1 MVPAE
6 TGNGSG
12 MPPGMAGPGRGRPGG
27 GRPGAAD
34 APMRR
39 ELRNQ
44 PMKEV
49 GEYTAGV
56 KDGTWRYFDEQGQP
70 IRTERWNLGRLES
83 TEE

>member
-6 TGNGSG
+6 SGAGTGG
-12 MPPGMAGPGRGRPGG
+12 PPGMAGPGRGRPGG
-27 GRPGAAD
+27 GQD
-34 APMRR
+34 APLRR

-56 KDGTWRYFDEQGQP
+56 KDGTWRYFNEQGQP